1 MLEYNEIK
9 PKTFIELDGEP
20 YEVLSSHVFRKQ
32 QRKPV
37 NQTKIKNLITG
48 KVAEHS
54 FHQSEKVEEAEI
66 KKRQVKYLYN
76 NRDEIW
82 FCDIN
87 NLKERFSLDEEIAG
101 DQLKFMKGNLLVDL
115 LSFNE
120 KVIGLEIPIKVELK
134 VIDAPPNVKGNTAQG
149 ANKQVTLETGAIITV
164 PMFVTE
170 GETIIINTQTG
181 DYVERV

>member
-1 MLEYNEIK
+1 M
-9 PKTFIELDGEP
+9 
-20 YEVLSSHVFRKQ
+20 
-32 QRKPV
+32 
-37 NQTKIKNLITG
+37 
-48 KVAEHS
+48 AEHS

-87 NLKERFSLDEEIAG
+87 NPKERFSLDEEIAG